1 MEQRKIEANSVGHGY
16 DKIFGRCLDEKLT
29 AVHVQDAYVCAH
41 HQIMN
46 FVRFCELVVSGA
58 PNIRCINLLTGM
70 EGRNSQSAFDELARS
85 LEKVN
90 VVLKVEFSSSLHD
103 REIRFNNGWIVKI
116 GRGLDYFKNPGK
128 YVLGASDLNF
138 RPCHETIVD
147 IMRQKK

>member
-1 MEQRKIEANSVGHGY
+1 
-16 DKIFGRCLDEKLT
+16 
-29 AVHVQDAYVCAH
+29 
-41 HQIMN
+41 MN

-103 REIRFNNGWIVKI
+103 REIRYRQNILCITEFKELIFTKESFVS
-116 GRGLDYFKNPGK
+116 GL
-128 YVLGASDLNF
+128 
-138 RPCHETIVD
+138 
-147 IMRQKK
+147 IMGGSLKSGEA